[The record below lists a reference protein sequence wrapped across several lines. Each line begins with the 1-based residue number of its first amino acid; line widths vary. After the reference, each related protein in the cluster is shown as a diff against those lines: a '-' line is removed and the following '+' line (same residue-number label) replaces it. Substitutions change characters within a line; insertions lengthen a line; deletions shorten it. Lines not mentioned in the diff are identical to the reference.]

1 MDENHEIILVTSYT
15 PTTEKID
22 SLRELIKKI
31 KSSGYKV
38 CLATHTSTPQDIIDR
53 CDYFIF
59 DSSNELNHD
68 RDISYWTIFN
78 AYLHDGSLHF
88 TMRYKTYNTMST
100 HIIPILNM
108 VVGGL
113 SYLKSLGYKKAFML
127 EYDSIIKDSDIF
139 KMISSDLDNF
149 EISAFSSDNLGNK
162 GIYAFGPLIG
172 INLQKIDLSKLPIS
186 SNDIIETY
194 REYFNRGIFPV
205 TERILF
211 EKAWSHNSIKWND
224 IELLNSNIICDLSN
238 LHGEYNKKNTYIFHS
253 YNNVLHFFCDN
264 RSTEDWNF
272 DLIIDESNRNI
283 IVKSNSWLWIPIVEI
298 EKVNKI
304 KVFIDNK
311 FDYEMILSN
320 ENKNEYINQW
330 VIFEPNF

>member
-1 MDENHEIILVTSYT
+1 MDENREIILVTAYT
-15 PTTEKID
+15 PTTEKTD
-22 SLRELIKKI
+22 SLRELIKQI

-59 DSSNELNHD
+59 DSINELNHD

-78 AYLHDGSLHF
+78 GYLYDGSLHF
-88 TMRYKTYNTMST
+88 TMRYKPYNTMST

-108 VVGGL
+108 IVGGL
-113 SYLKSLGYKKAFML
+113 SYLKSLGYKKAIIM
-127 EYDSIIKDSDIF
+127 EYDTIIIDTDILDLMF
-139 KMISSDLDNF
+139 KDLDDFN
-149 EISAFSSDNLGNK
+149 ISTFYSNK
-162 GIYAFGPLIG
+162 LNNKELFAFGPLTSIK
-172 INLQKIDLSKLPIS
+172 LQELDFNDLPIDS
-186 SNDIIETY
+186 EKIIKMY
-194 REYFNRGIFPV
+194 KEYFNRNIFPV

-211 EKAWSHNSIKWND
+211 EKVWSKHLIKWNE
-224 IELLNSNIICDLSN
+224 IELLNGNVVCDLSN
-238 LHGEYNKKNTYIFHS
+238 AHGEYNKKNTYIFHS

-264 RSTEDWNF
+264 RSDEDWNF

-298 EKVNKI
+298 EKVNKM

-311 FDYEMILSN
+311 FDYEMILSD